1 MKKAAIV
8 VAAVLLASPVRAQ
21 GLGGFLNKAADAKQ
35 KYDEWNINDKEE
47 QQIGA
52 DVSAKLCD
60 RFGVVQDE
68 AVTRYVSLVGAV
80 LAQASSRPNLPWK
93 FIVLDTDGVNAF
105 AAPGGYIHVTRGL
118 LGLIK
123 SEAQLAGA
131 LGHEMTHVTEKH
143 TINAIKRSKAISMG
157 ANQAGNG
164 SLRGDFISK
173 VADRTFE
180 NVFNGQFSQTDER
193 AADEGGVRLANKV
206 GYSPVGLVDV
216 LKAIDARNSG
226 GDARNGWF
234 ASHPATQERITA
246 LEKQI
251 ASEHLASKA
260 TVEARYTQHVT
271 FVAIPT
277 SQIAMDVK
285 GAAGLAGSDSS
296 SKKDDGKNSG
306 SDQPTDQPKKKGL
319 MGGVTSITS
328 SKQNQS
334 SQTVASAGARGL
346 GTPDRDAKG
355 GPNRNPLRI
364 TITPGELESF
374 KKGIVA

>member
-1 MKKAAIV
+1 MKKAVIV
-8 VAAVLLASPVRAQ
+8 VAAALLASPACAQ
-21 GLGGFLNKAADAKQ
+21 GLGGFLNKAANAKQ
-35 KYDEWNINDKEE
+35 KYDEWNITDQEE
-47 QQIGA
+47 HQIGA

-68 AVTRYVSLVGAV
+68 GLTRYVSLVGAV

-105 AAPGGYIHVTRGL
+105 AAPGGYIHITRGL

-123 SEAQLAGA
+123 NEAQLAGV
-131 LGHEMTHVTEKH
+131 LGHEITHVTEKH
-143 TINAIKRSKAISMG
+143 TVHAIQHSKLISMG
-157 ANQAGNG
+157 GDQVAGG
-164 SLRGDFISK
+164 SMRGEFITKLTQKS
-173 VADRTFE
+173 FE
-180 NVFNGQFSQTDER
+180 DIFNGQFSQADER

-216 LKAIDARNSG
+216 LKALDARNSASP
-226 GDARNGWF
+226 ARNGWF
-234 ASHPATQERITA
+234 ASHPAIQERISA

-260 TVEARYTQHVT
+260 TVEARYKQHVT

-277 SQIAMDVK
+277 SQIAMDVN
-285 GAAGLAGSDSS
+285 GAAGLAGDDSSS
-296 SKKDDGKNSG
+296 SKKDNGKTSG
-306 SDQPTDQPKKKGL
+306 SNDQPKKKGL
-319 MGGVTSITS
+319 MGGLTSITS

-355 GPNRNPLRI
+355 GSNKNPLRI
-364 TITPGELESF
+364 TITPAELESF